1 MVDWD
6 NFAGDYDSVFLEDPM
21 YVNTIE
27 EMVAQVEEGRDKKI
41 LDVGCGTG
49 NVTERLHDKFP
60 SASVLAVDPSEGMR
74 EVYAE
79 RFKHEE
85 GVSVADG
92 SSLAVPAV
100 DNHFDC
106 VLSNLALHHV
116 IPEQRGDCAAE
127 LARVLKPGGTL
138 IYADLFCDVD
148 GGPED
153 PERCRDLIEKQ
164 VSHALYCLDHGAFE
178 MMVLLL
184 RALPPTLRN
193 DGEYLTTTE
202 VWSEALNGAGFGDI
216 EVVHVPPEEIG
227 IRIINARLGV

>member
-6 NFAGDYDSVFLEDPM
+6 NFASDYDSIFLEYPM

-74 EVYAE
+74 EVCVKK
-79 RFKHEE
+79 FE
-85 GVSVADG
+85 GVREINVAEGG
-92 SSLAVPAV
+92 SLEVPAAYGE
-100 DNHFDC
+100 FDS

-116 IPEQRGDCAAE
+116 LPEQRGRCAAE

-138 IYADLFCDVD
+138 IYADIFSDVD
-148 GGPED
+148 GSHED
-153 PERCRDLIEKQ
+153 PAWCRDMINKT
-164 VSHALYCLDHGAFE
+164 AAWAINCLDHGAYQ
-178 MMVLLL
+178 MMLLL
-184 RALPPTLRN
+184 LKGLLLDLTG
-193 DGEYLTTTE
+193 DGEYPTTID
-202 VWSEALNGAGFGDI
+202 VWIEALEGAGFSNF
-216 EVVHVPPEEIG
+216 EVVHVPPAEIG
-227 IRIINARLGV
+227 IRIIRARST